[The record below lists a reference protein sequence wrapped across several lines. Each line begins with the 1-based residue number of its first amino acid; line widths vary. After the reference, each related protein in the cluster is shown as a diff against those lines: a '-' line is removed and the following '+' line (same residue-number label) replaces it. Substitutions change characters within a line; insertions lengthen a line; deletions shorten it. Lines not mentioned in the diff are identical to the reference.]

1 MRLDQQEELV
11 TGHHKSSDKQG
22 TGPNVETQNMM
33 VGSYAR
39 EHAYSGGQRAQALER
54 SSAAV
59 GLALMIESI
68 MFFSGGFLVASL
80 LGLALIS
87 VVHQR
92 AVRLTE
98 RQLTDLIPMSMSE
111 ILADKDHLRA
121 EFAIS
126 TRRLEMSVEQ
136 LKAKATSQ
144 LADIVRK
151 TEAINRLK
159 SELGEKTAVTD
170 EVQRTLAAKEAELA
184 KAGNDINEQRLVSD
198 TQRIEIAVLKTQV
211 EQLKSQ
217 VADLEGW
224 VAERDE
230 LLRERDA
237 TITPLMAETLRRRLT

>member
-1 MRLDQQEELV
+1 MIELV
-11 TGHHKSSDKQG
+11 
-22 TGPNVETQNMM
+22 
-33 VGSYAR
+33 
-39 EHAYSGGQRAQALER
+39 
-54 SSAAV
+54 
-59 GLALMIESI
+59 
-68 MFFSGGFLVASL
+68 MFFGLGFLVASL

-92 AVRLTE
+92 AIRLTE
-98 RQLTDLIPMSMSE
+98 RRLVDAIPMSIFE
-111 ILADKDHLRA
+111 IRADKDSLRA
-121 EFAIS
+121 EYAMS

-136 LKAKATSQ
+136 LKAKATIQ

-159 SELGEKTAVTD
+159 SELAEKTAATD
-170 EVQRTLAAKEAELA
+170 ELQRAFAVNESELA
-184 KAGNDINEQRLVSD
+184 KAANDINEQRLASD

-211 EQLKSQ
+211 EQFKSQ

-237 TITPLMAETLRRRLT
+237 TITPLTLLIHPK

>member
-1 MRLDQQEELV
+1 
-11 TGHHKSSDKQG
+11 
-22 TGPNVETQNMM
+22 
-33 VGSYAR
+33 
-39 EHAYSGGQRAQALER
+39 
-54 SSAAV
+54 
-59 GLALMIESI
+59 MIELI
-68 MFFSGGFLVASL
+68 MFFGLGFLVACL

-98 RQLTDLIPMSMSE
+98 RRLVDAIPMSIFE
-111 ILADKDHLRA
+111 IQADKDSLRA
-121 EFAIS
+121 EYAMS

-136 LKAKATSQ
+136 LRAKATSQ

-159 SELGEKTAVTD
+159 SELAEKTAATD
-170 EVQRTLAAKEAELA
+170 ELQRAFAANKAKLANAA
-184 KAGNDINEQRLVSD
+184 NDINDQRLASD

-211 EQLKSQ
+211 EQFKSQ

-237 TITPLMAETLRRRLT
+237 TIAPLMRETLRRRAPGPRPKNSTE